1 MNSLGRLFRLT
12 IFGESHG
19 PAVGVIIDGCPPGL
33 EIKESDLTA
42 DLDRR
47 RSGAPGTTARQESDQ
62 PRFLSGVWNN
72 HTTGAPLTIVFENSA
87 QRSADYAEKP
97 TVYRPGH
104 ADFTAYRKFQGWN
117 DARGGGHF
125 SGRMTVGLVAAGVL
139 AKKIIAPV
147 EVSASL
153 IEVGGQADYSELLE
167 QARRD
172 GDSLGGI
179 IECRAQNLPVGLG
192 EPFFDSVESVL
203 AHAIFAIPGI
213 KGIEFGSGFAAARMR
228 GSEFND
234 CFIAP
239 NGKTATNHSGG
250 INGGITNGN
259 ELVFRIV
266 ARPTAS
272 IARSQ
277 QTLDFDS
284 GKMTDLSIS
293 GRHDVCFALRL
304 PVIVEALTAC
314 CLADL
319 LLIQKSWQL
328 NEENNL

>member
-1 MNSLGRLFRLT
+1 MNSFGRLFRIT

-19 PAVGVIIDGCPPGL
+19 PAVGVIIDGCPPG
-33 EIKESDLTA
+33 IAVNTADFSA

-47 RSGAPGTTARQESDQ
+47 RSGAPGTTARQESDT
-62 PRFLSGVWNN
+62 PRFLSGIMND

-104 ADFTAYRKFQGWN
+104 ADFTANRKFQGWN
-117 DARGGGHF
+117 DPRGGGHF
-125 SGRMTVGLVAAGVL
+125 SGRLTVGLVAAGVL
-139 AKKIIAPV
+139 AKKIIEPAQI
-147 EVSASL
+147 SAHL
-153 IEVGGQADYSELLE
+153 TEVGGQANYTELLE
-167 QARRD
+167 QARRE

-179 IECRAQNLPVGLG
+179 IECRVQNLPVGLG

-203 AHAIFAIPGI
+203 AHAVFAIPGI
-213 KGIEFGSGFAAARMR
+213 KGIEFGAGFAAGRMR

-234 CFIAP
+234 RFIETD
-239 NGKTATNHSGG
+239 GTTATNNSGG

-259 ELVFRIV
+259 ELVFRLV

-272 IARSQ
+272 IASNQ
-277 QTLDFDS
+277 QTIDFGN
-284 GKMTDLSIS
+284 GKMADLSVS
-293 GRHDVCFALRL
+293 GRHDVCFALRV
-304 PVIVEALTAC
+304 PVVAEALTAC

-319 LLIQKSWQL
+319 LLIQHSMLSNKESQP
-328 NEENNL
+328 

>member
-1 MNSLGRLFRLT
+1 MNSFGRLFRIT

-19 PAVGVIIDGCPPGL
+19 PTVGVVIDGCPPGIPVRL
-33 EIKESDLTA
+33 ADFTP

-47 RSGAPGTTARQESDQ
+47 RSGAPGTTARQESDS
-62 PRFLSGVWNN
+62 PRFLSGILDD
-72 HTTGAPLTIVFENSA
+72 HTTGAPLTIIFENSA

-104 ADFTAYRKFQGWN
+104 ADFTANRKFQGWN
-117 DARGGGHF
+117 DPSGGGHF
-125 SGRMTVGLVAAGVL
+125 SGRLTVGLVAAGVL
-139 AKKIIAPV
+139 AKKIIAPAQ
-147 EVSASL
+147 VSAQL
-153 IEVGGQADYSELLE
+153 IEVGGQADYTKLLG
-167 QARRD
+167 QARRA

-179 IECRAQNLPVGLG
+179 IECRAQDLPVGLG

-203 AHAIFAIPGI
+203 AHAMLAIPGI
-213 KGIEFGSGFAAARMR
+213 KGIEFGAGFAAARMR

-234 CFIAP
+234 RFIDA
-239 NGKTATNHSGG
+239 NGKTTTNNSGG

-259 ELVFRIV
+259 ELVFRLV

-277 QTLDFDS
+277 QTLDFS
-284 GKMTDLSIS
+284 SEEMTKLSIS
-293 GRHDVCFALRL
+293 GRHDVCFALRT

-314 CLADL
+314 CLVDI
-319 LLIQKSWQL
+319 LLIQKAWHTKEKKL
-328 NEENNL
+328 